1 MKNHGTAM
9 SNAKHFKEQNSAL
22 ADIDDI
28 MGKVD
33 RGEITL
39 AQADE
44 RMMAIAARQERDT
57 KRRGEAL
64 REQHAASQRRAL
76 LVLLLAALMACV
88 VIAFI
93 ALN

>member
-1 MKNHGTAM
+1 M

-22 ADIDDI
+22 AEIDDI

-44 RMMAIAARQERDT
+44 RMMAIAAQQERDT
-57 KRRGEAL
+57 LRRIEAL
-64 REQHAASQRRAL
+64 KEQGAASRRKAL
-76 LVLLLAALMACV
+76 LVFLLTALVVCAA
-88 VIAFI
+88 IAFI
-93 ALN
+93 AFN

>member
-1 MKNHGTAM
+1 M

-22 ADIDDI
+22 AEIDDL

-44 RMMAIAARQERDT
+44 RMMAIAAQQERDT
-57 KRRGEAL
+57 MRRIETLKG
-64 REQHAASQRRAL
+64 QGAASRRKAL
-76 LVLLLAALMACV
+76 LVLLLTALVVCAA
-88 VIAFI
+88 IAFI
-93 ALN
+93 AFN